1 MNHSKLR
8 IKVKDEYITIRIPRD
23 LTQKID
29 KIIDAKQYG
38 YRSRAEFVK
47 EAIREKLFG
56 LI

>member
-1 MNHSKLR
+1 
-8 IKVKDEYITIRIPRD
+8 VKDEYITIRIPRE
-23 LTQKID
+23 LIKRID
-29 KIIDAKQYG
+29 KIIDSKQYG